1 MRTPQSILE
10 TVFGFQAFRPG
21 QADIIETIQRGENI
35 LAVLPT
41 GAGKSLCYQIPA
53 LLGDRPTI
61 IVSPLKSLMDN
72 QTFALRQNGVD
83 VACIHSGQSRD
94 ENIRQWRS
102 VTEGQAKMLYLSPEQ
117 LMTERMLAAMVK
129 LRPALFVVDEAHCV
143 AKWGPDF
150 REDYARLTQ
159 LHQRFPDTPIAAF
172 TATADGATRDDI
184 ADVLFSGRGR
194 IVVQGFDR
202 PNLSLAV
209 TTGGNKRT
217 ALLEFMKTTNGASGI
232 VYALS
237 RKNTEDMTEVLRGAG
252 YKALTYHAGME
263 DADRSEVLNRFLS
276 EEGVVVVATI
286 AFGMGIDKPDIRFVY
301 HVNLPSSMEAY
312 YQEIGRAGR
321 DGQPAD
327 TVLYYS
333 YGDVSQR
340 ARFISDGN
348 GSSEFKI
355 RERQRL
361 EALLAYCEAPKCRR
375 RVLLDYF
382 GDNCE
387 PCGNCDNC
395 LSPPALIDATD
406 NLKLILDVIEA
417 TGARFGQGH
426 VIDVA
431 RGKVTEKGQARGHD
445 NLPQFGQV
453 KHMAEPFLK
462 ALIRQATAS
471 GFIEM
476 DIERMG
482 ALRPTDL
489 GRAVRA
495 GQRRFECKDFTKT
508 TRKTINKS
516 RGKPSAVDLKPD
528 DLDLLG
534 KLKARRLELAREA
547 DKPAFTVFTDAT
559 LMDMV
564 RRKPQTLD
572 EMLAVNGVGPSK
584 LERFGPIFLE
594 VLRDGV

>member
-1 MRTPQSILE
+1 MKTPQSILE
-10 TVFGFQAFRPG
+10 TVFGYKAFRPG
-21 QADIIETIQRGENI
+21 QADIIDRIGKGENL

-53 LLGDRPTI
+53 LLEERPTI

-72 QTFALRQNGVD
+72 QTFALRQNGVE

-102 VTEGQAKMLYLSPEQ
+102 VIAGRAKMLYLSPEQ
-117 LMTERMLAAMVK
+117 LMTPRMLAAMEK
-129 LRPALFVVDEAHCV
+129 LQPALFVVDEAHCV

-159 LHQRFPDTPIAAF
+159 LHQRFPETPIAAF
-172 TATADGATRDDI
+172 TATADKATREDI
-184 ADVLFSGRGR
+184 AEVLFSGRGQV
-194 IVVQGFDR
+194 IVQGFDR
-202 PNLSLAV
+202 PNLSLSI
-209 TTGGNKRT
+209 TTQGNRRA
-217 ALLEFMKTTNGASGI
+217 ALLEFMKTTKGASGI

-237 RKNTEDMTEVLRGAG
+237 RKNTEDITEYLLGAG
-252 YKALTYHAGME
+252 YKALTYHAGMK
-263 DADRSEVLNRFLS
+263 DIDRSEVLNRFLT

-301 HVNLPSSMEAY
+301 HSHLPSSMEAY

-321 DGQPAD
+321 DGAPAE

-333 YGDVSQR
+333 YQDVVQR
-340 ARFISDGN
+340 SRFIAEGN

-355 RERQRL
+355 RERKRL

-375 RVLLDYF
+375 QVLLDYF
-382 GDNCE
+382 GDDCTQ
-387 PCGNCDNC
+387 CRNCDNC
-395 LSPPALIDATD
+395 VNPPELIDATD
-406 NLKLILDVIEA
+406 NLKLVLEVIEA

-445 NLPQFGQV
+445 KLAQFGQV
-453 KHMAEPFLK
+453 KHIGDAFLK
-462 ALIRQATAS
+462 ALIRQALAS
-471 GFIEM
+471 GYIDM

-482 ALRPTDL
+482 ALKLTER
-489 GRAVRA
+489 GRAVIL
-495 GQRRFECKDFTKT
+495 GELRFECKDFTKT

-516 RGKPSAVDLKPD
+516 RGKVSSVDLKPE

-534 KLKARRLELAREA
+534 RLKARRLEIARES
-547 DKPAFTVFTDAT
+547 DKPAYTVFADAT

-572 EMLAVNGVGPSK
+572 ELLAVNGVGPTK
-584 LERFGPIFLE
+584 LKRFGPIFLE
-594 VLRDGV
+594 VLRG

>member
-1 MRTPQSILE
+1 MQTPQSILE
-10 TVFGFQAFRPG
+10 NVFGYRDFRPG
-21 QADIIETIQRGENI
+21 QADIIDGIMRGDNI

-53 LLGDRPTI
+53 LLSDRPAI

-72 QTFALRQNGVD
+72 QTFALRQNGID

-94 ENIRQWRS
+94 ENIRQWKS
-102 VTEGQAKMLYLSPEQ
+102 VTSGQAKMLYLSPEQ
-117 LMTERMLAAMVK
+117 LMTERMLAAMEK
-129 LRPALFVVDEAHCV
+129 LKPSLFVIDEAHCV

-159 LHQRFPDTPIAAF
+159 LHQRFPDMPIAAF
-172 TATADGATRDDI
+172 TATADKATREEI
-184 ADVLFSGRGR
+184 ADVLFSGQGK
-194 IVVQGFDR
+194 IVVHGFDR

-209 TTGGNKRT
+209 TTQGTRKA
-217 ALLEFMKTTNGASGI
+217 ALLEFMKTTEGASGI

-237 RKNTEDMTEVLRGAG
+237 RRNTEDITEELRSAG

-263 DADRSEVLNRFLS
+263 DHDRSDVLNRFLT
-276 EEGVVVVATI
+276 EDGIIVVATI

-301 HVNLPSSMEAY
+301 HASLPSSMEAY

-321 DGQPAD
+321 DGQPAE
-327 TVLYYS
+327 TVLYYTAR
-333 YGDVSQR
+333 DVMQR
-340 ARFISDGN
+340 SRFIADGN
-348 GSSEFKI
+348 GSQDYKI
-355 RERQRL
+355 RERKRL

-375 RVLLDYF
+375 QVLLDYF
-382 GDNCE
+382 GDDST

-395 LSPPALIDATD
+395 QNPPDLIDATEQ
-406 NLKLILDVIEA
+406 LRILLGAIEA
-417 TGARFGQGH
+417 TGGRFGQGH

-431 RGKVTEKGQARGHD
+431 RGKVTDKGQSKGHD
-445 NLPQFGQV
+445 KLEQFGQL

-462 ALIRQATAS
+462 ALIRQAIATS
-471 GFIEM
+471 FIDM

-482 ALRPTDL
+482 ALKPTDR
-489 GRAVRA
+489 GRAVLT
-495 GQRRFECKDFTKT
+495 GDMKFECKDFKT
-508 TRKTINKS
+508 PTRKTINRR
-516 RGKPSAVDLKPD
+516 RGQPSPIDLKPED
-528 DLDLLG
+528 QSLLG
-534 KLKARRLELAREA
+534 KLKAKRLELAREA

-572 EMLAVNGVGPSK
+572 DLLQVNGVGPSK
-584 LERFGPIFLE
+584 LERFGAVFLE
-594 VLRDGV
+594 IVQAD

>member
-1 MRTPQSILE
+1 MQTPQSILE
-10 TVFGFQAFRPG
+10 TVFGYEAFRPG
-21 QADIIETIQRGENI
+21 QADIIDSICAGENL

-72 QTFALRQNGVD
+72 QTFALRQNGVE

-102 VTEGQAKMLYLSPEQ
+102 VTEGRAKMLYLSPEQ
-117 LMTERMLAAMVK
+117 LMTERMMAAMAK
-129 LRPALFVVDEAHCV
+129 LKPALFVVDEAHCV

-159 LHQRFPDTPIAAF
+159 LHRRFPDTPIAAF
-172 TATADGATRDDI
+172 TATADKATREDI
-184 ADVLFSGRGR
+184 ADVLFSGRGQT
-194 IVVQGFDR
+194 IVQGFDR

-209 TTGGNKRT
+209 NSDGNKRT
-217 ALLEFMKTTNGASGI
+217 ALLDFMKTTNGASGI

-237 RKNTEDMTEVLRGAG
+237 RKNTEDITAILREAG

-263 DADRSEVLNRFLS
+263 DMDRSEVLNRFLS
-276 EEGVVVVATI
+276 EDGVVVVATI

-321 DGQPAD
+321 DGLPAE
-327 TVLYYS
+327 TVLFYS
-333 YGDVSQR
+333 YQDVVQR
-340 ARFISDGN
+340 SRFIADGN

-355 RERQRL
+355 RERKRL

-375 RVLLDYF
+375 QVLLEYF
-382 GDNCE
+382 GDDGA

-395 LSPPALIDATD
+395 VSPPELIEATD
-406 NLKLILDVIEA
+406 NLKLILEVIKA

-431 RGKVTEKGQARGHD
+431 RGKITEKGQARGHE
-445 NLPQFGQV
+445 NLPEFGQV
-453 KHMAEPFLK
+453 KHIAEPFLK
-462 ALIRQATAS
+462 ALIRQAVAS

-482 ALRPTDL
+482 ALRPTER
-489 GRAVRA
+489 GRSVLA
-495 GQRRFECKDFTKT
+495 GELKFECKDFKKT

-516 RGKPSAVDLKPD
+516 RGKPSVVDLKPE

-534 KLKARRLELAREA
+534 QLKARRLELARESG
-547 DKPAFTVFTDAT
+547 KPAYTVFADAT

-572 EMLAVNGVGPSK
+572 EMLSVNGVGPSK
-584 LERFGPIFLE
+584 LERFGAIFLE
-594 VLRDGV
+594 VLRD